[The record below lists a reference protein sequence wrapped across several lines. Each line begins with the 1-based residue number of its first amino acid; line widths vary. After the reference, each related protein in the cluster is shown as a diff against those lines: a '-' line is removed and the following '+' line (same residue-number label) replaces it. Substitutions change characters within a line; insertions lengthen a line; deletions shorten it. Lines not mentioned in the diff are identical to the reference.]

1 MIKKILLSVILIFVV
16 FILIGCQ
23 TAEGLKGDAIFIGN
37 KTTEVLDK

>member
-23 TAEGLKGDAIFIGN
+23 TAEGLKGDAVFIGN
-37 KTTEVLDK
+37 KTTEILDK

>member
-1 MIKKILLSVILIFVV
+1 MIKKILLPVILFVVV
-16 FILIGCQ
+16 FIIIGCN

>member
-1 MIKKILLSVILIFVV
+1 MIKKILLSVTLIFVV

-23 TAEGLKGDAIFIGN
+23 TVEGIKGDAVFISN

>member
-23 TAEGLKGDAIFIGN
+23 TAEGLKGDAIFIGD
-37 KTTEVLDK
+37 KTTEILDK

>member
-1 MIKKILLSVILIFVV
+1 MIRRILLSVILIVVV

-23 TAEGLKGDAIFIGN
+23 TAEGIKGDITFIGN

>member
-1 MIKKILLSVILIFVV
+1 MIKKILLSGILIFVV

>member
-23 TAEGLKGDAIFIGN
+23 TAEGLKGDITFIGD
-37 KTTEVLDK
+37 KTTEILDK